1 MISTAM
7 EARKPHKKTE
17 TVALEPQKKMETKA
31 DIDDVLTLCLIES
44 EILTRLPAK
53 SVGRFKC
60 VCKQWKSFL
69 STPTFVRTHLHYHRT
84 INDHKLLLADGATLR
99 KVPFT
104 DTIPSNPNPNPSG
117 AHAKVLL
124 LLASL
129 DGLVLLASITQ
140 EGPTELVFLNPL
152 TGAFRKLSPFFE
164 PDPNDIFGFTH
175 FYDVMGFY
183 KDDSCNDYKLVY
195 LIAGGDLGAYIY
207 SHRLD
212 TWREID
218 SSFAFRK
225 TETNSG
231 FCIWSPA
238 TLFGQCLYFIVKAY
252 YLRIKKHNSWIM
264 CFDVK
269 TETFRKIQ
277 FPPFPDAGS
286 KPYYGSLVLLNGH
299 LHLYLSYCMDY
310 LTHRDLWRM
319 NGDGDDG
326 WVKVAAYPPSS
337 DEGWHHIRTATA
349 GNWVA
354 VMDQENNSFTKLNAE
369 DFTTNYRY
377 FRSTSMKHLY
387 SQMIY
392 VETLVSPNL

>member
-1 MISTAM
+1 MDM
-7 EARKPHKKTE
+7 KG
-17 TVALEPQKKMETKA
+17 
-31 DIDDVLTLCLIES
+31 DVLPLCLIES

-69 STPTFVRTHLHYHRT
+69 STPTFVRRHLQSHGT
-84 INDHKLLLADGATLR
+84 INDHKLLLVDGATLR

-104 DTIPSNPNPNPSG
+104 DTIPSNPPTPSG
-117 AHAKVLL
+117 ACIL
-124 LLASL
+124 LLATL
-129 DGLVLLASITQ
+129 DGLVLLALKTQ

-152 TGAFRKLSPFFE
+152 TGAYRKLSSYFE
-164 PDPNDIFGFTH
+164 PDPNDDFGFSL
-175 FYDVMGFY
+175 FYDVIGFY

-195 LIAGGDLGAYIY
+195 LKRGGDLGAYIY

-212 TWREID
+212 TWRAID
-218 SSFAFRK
+218 SSSSFAFKK
-225 TETNSG
+225 TENKDG
-231 FCIWSPA
+231 FSFWSPA
-238 TLFGQCLYFIVKAY
+238 TLFGQCLYFIVTTHY
-252 YLRIKKHNSWIM
+252 WRSFRKKYDNWIM

-277 FPPFPDAGS
+277 FPPFPDADAGS
-286 KPYYGSLVLLNGH
+286 KPYYGSLVLLNGC
-299 LHLYLSYCMDY
+299 LHLYLSYSIDY
-310 LTHRDLWRM
+310 LMHRELWRM
-319 NGDGDDG
+319 DGICTAS
-326 WVKVAAYPPSS
+326 AA
-337 DEGWHHIRTATA
+337 
-349 GNWVA
+349 NWVA
-354 VMDQENNSFTKLNAE
+354 VMDQETNSFTKLNAE

>member
-7 EARKPHKKTE
+7 EARNPHKKTETE

-231 FCIWSPA
+231 FCIWFVLITRFAGQA
-238 TLFGQCLYFIVKAY
+238 TPHGSARVSAAGFVTCYR
-252 YLRIKKHNSWIM
+252 LR
-264 CFDVK
+264 F
-269 TETFRKIQ
+269 
-277 FPPFPDAGS
+277 
-286 KPYYGSLVLLNGH
+286 
-299 LHLYLSYCMDY
+299 
-310 LTHRDLWRM
+310 
-319 NGDGDDG
+319 
-326 WVKVAAYPPSS
+326 VKVVWSSAMAKLPHEPRAHHPTTSLAAVLISELCSS
-337 DEGWHHIRTATA
+337 SRVVCGCVCPARGGSA
-349 GNWVA
+349 GHVGC
-354 VMDQENNSFTKLNAE
+354 S
-369 DFTTNYRY
+369 NY
-377 FRSTSMKHLY
+377 MG
-387 SQMIY
+387 
-392 VETLVSPNL
+392 